1 AQGAAVVL
9 APATSGT
16 AEADTVHTVTDVHG
30 RDRAFLV
37 SRTTLTEPDGTPLS
51 VGVMRDITARKAAE
65 DERDRLVV
73 ELGDA
78 LASVRT
84 LRGFIPICAACRK
97 VRND

>member
-1 AQGAAVVL
+1 M
-9 APATSGT
+9 
-16 AEADTVHTVTDVHG
+16 
-30 RDRAFLV
+30 
-37 SRTTLTEPDGTPLS
+37 LTEPDGTRLS

-73 ELGDA
+73 ELGEA

-97 VRND
+97 VRNDQGYWQAVEVFVGEQTEAQFSHGLCPECSPRYFPDAEG